1 MFHVSLLKRYQD
13 NKGIA
18 EMKPVELPSFT
29 NEGVFILEPQTI
41 LDYRRVKQGTQLVEE
56 SLVQWKHLPVEGATW
71 ELTQKL

>member
-1 MFHVSLLKRYQD
+1 VSLLKRYQD

-18 EMKPVELPSFT
+18 EMKPVELPPFID
-29 NEGVFILEPQTI
+29 EGVYILEPQTI
-41 LDYRRVKQGTQLVEE
+41 LDYHWVKQGTHLVEE